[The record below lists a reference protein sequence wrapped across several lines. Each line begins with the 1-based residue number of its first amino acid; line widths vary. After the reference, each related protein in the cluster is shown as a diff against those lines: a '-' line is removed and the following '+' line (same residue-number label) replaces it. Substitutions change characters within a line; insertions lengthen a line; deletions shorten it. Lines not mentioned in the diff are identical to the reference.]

1 MHAIYNSSLDENT
14 QCNWLQETLKRFT
27 LKQNIEQRLEI
38 TEQVTP
44 YSDNPVIKTAGYD
57 V

>member
-1 MHAIYNSSLDENT
+1 MYAIYNSSLDENT

-27 LKQNIEQRLEI
+27 LKQNIERWLEI

-44 YSDNPVIKTAGYD
+44 YSDNLAIKTVEYD

>member
-27 LKQNIEQRLEI
+27 LKQNIE
-38 TEQVTP
+38 
-44 YSDNPVIKTAGYD
+44 GG
-57 V
+57 

>member
-1 MHAIYNSSLDENT
+1 MYAIYNSSLDENT

-27 LKQNIEQRLEI
+27 LKQNIERWLEI

-44 YSDNPVIKTAGYD
+44 YSDNLVIKTVGYD

>member
-44 YSDNPVIKTAGYD
+44 YSDNLVIKTVGYD